1 MSEPAPARSERL
13 PCRGQDART
22 RIEVRREGGSVWL
35 TQAQRAEPYQ
45 TTPQNIT
52 QHLKAIYGEGE
63 LDEAATCK
71 PCLHVRQEGGRRV
84 SRRPKHDNLEAI
96 LAVGYRVRSPR
107 GTQFRQ
113 WATKRLREAGQ
124 RVGVFAAWPTPWPDR
139 PLAAARGF
147 AGRRPLRYPDPNT
160 PATLSPVSTGD
171 AHNWRVFIA

>member
-1 MSEPAPARSERL
+1 M
-13 PCRGQDART
+13 
-22 RIEVRREGGSVWL
+22 EGGSVWS
-35 TQAQRAEPYQ
+35 TQAQMAEPYQ

-52 QHLKAIYGEGE
+52 QHLKAICGEGE
-63 LDEAATCK
+63 LDAAATGK
-71 PCLHVRQEGGRRV
+71 HCLQVRQEGGRRV
-84 SRRPKHDNLEAI
+84 SRRPKHYSLEAI

-113 WATKRLREAGQ
+113 WATERLREARQ
-124 RVGVFAAWPTPWPDR
+124 RVGGFAAWPTPWPDR
-139 PLAAARGF
+139 QLAAARGF